1 MTATTMAALLTRT
14 APMDATAA
22 ANKVTLVAAVRC
34 PLHALLPEIA
44 VTTAPP
50 LTRTELMDAI
60 AAAMEVTRALRVLY
74 LHHVMRRSIAVVKA
88 TPPTQTA
95 QMVANA
101 TALKDF
107 QVPNAKQRFAFQ
119 GTLAW
124 VIGGM
129 SMYIE
134 VGMTSEAV
142 VNATIIAGGLAT
154 VGLVATQLHKC
165 GLVHLGGHASCR
177 AWIM

>member
-1 MTATTMAALLTRT
+1 MRTVSMAACAIVRTDSQAQIALCLQVARHMTATTMAALLTRT

-107 QVPNAKQRFAFQ
+107 QVPNAKQRFAFRD
-119 GTLAW
+119 
-124 VIGGM
+124 
-129 SMYIE
+129 E
-134 VGMTSEAV
+134 
-142 VNATIIAGGLAT
+142 
-154 VGLVATQLHKC
+154 
-165 GLVHLGGHASCR
+165 R
-177 AWIM
+177 